1 MTQSYYSQH
10 AFSYAEA
17 TAHLE
22 PVDAL
27 FQMRDFLPPPAYIL
41 DAGCGSGRDSAWF
54 RRRGYAVDPFDLCP
68 ELCEEARRRFSV
80 PARVASILDLAIN
93 AEYDGVWACASLVH
107 FNRDEACCALRNLS
121 RALKPGGYLYF
132 SVKEGQGESLDSL
145 GRFYRYWSVDEI
157 RVLLRE
163 AAPQLGFPGIW
174 CARPSFD
181 TEGAGFINLIARK
194 NP

>member
-17 TAHLE
+17 TAKLLPNEALE
-22 PVDAL
+22 RFASQL
-27 FQMRDFLPPPAYIL
+27 RPAAFIL

-68 ELCEEARRRFSV
+68 ELYEEARRRFSV

-107 FNRDEACCALRNLS
+107 FDRYDTLYALCNLS
-121 RALKPGGYLYF
+121 
-132 SVKEGQGESLDSL
+132 LDQSIL
-145 GRFYRYWSVDEI
+145 SEPLAI
-157 RVLLRE
+157 R
-163 AAPQLGFPGIW
+163 
-174 CARPSFD
+174 S
-181 TEGAGFINLIARK
+181 
-194 NP
+194 

>member
-1 MTQSYYSQH
+1 MTQSYYRQN
-10 AFSYAEA
+10 AASYAEA
-17 TAHLE
+17 TAKLLPNEALE
-22 PVDAL
+22 RFASQL
-27 FQMRDFLPPPAYIL
+27 RPAAFIL

-54 RRRGYAVDPFDLCP
+54 SDHGFSVDAFDLCP
-68 ELCEEARRRFSV
+68 ELCEEARRHFGI
-80 PARVASILDLAIN
+80 PARVASILDLAVN

-107 FNRDEACCALRNLS
+107 FERDEILCALRNFS
-121 RALKPGGYLYF
+121 RALRPGGYLYF

-181 TEGAGFINLIARK
+181 TEGAGFINVIARK